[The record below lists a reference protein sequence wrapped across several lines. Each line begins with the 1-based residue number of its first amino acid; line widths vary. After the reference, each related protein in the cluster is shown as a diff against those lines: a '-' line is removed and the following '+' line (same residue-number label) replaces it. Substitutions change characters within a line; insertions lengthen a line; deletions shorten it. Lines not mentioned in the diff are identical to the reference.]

1 MEYLKKCIIIEYLV
15 NEIDLCVP
23 KEDVYKSYGDDLYK
37 IADLDIELQY
47 NSYRERFIM
56 KITSMN
62 KRDILH
68 FCKKELF
75 IIDIYKV
82 QEVLKRKL
90 EDNDYDYY
98 NDLSDY
104 NYSDYDYDL
113 SDSEQSIEHI
123 DYM

>member
-1 MEYLKKCIIIEYLV
+1 MEYLKKSVIIEYLV

-37 IADLDIELQY
+37 IANLDIELQY

-62 KRDILH
+62 KKDILY

-82 QEVLKRKL
+82 REVLKRDL
-90 EDNDYDYY
+90 NDEDYDLY
-98 NDLSDY
+98 NDLS
-104 NYSDYDYDL
+104 DYDL

>member
-1 MEYLKKCIIIEYLV
+1 MEYLKKSVIIEYLV

-62 KRDILH
+62 KRDILY

-75 IIDIYKV
+75 IIDINKV

-90 EDNDYDYY
+90 EDNDYDLY

-104 NYSDYDYDL
+104 DLSDYDL

>member
-1 MEYLKKCIIIEYLV
+1 MEYLKKSVIIEYLV
-15 NEIDLCVP
+15 NEIDLCDP